1 MMQKEAHSALRMLQR
16 WGAWHPVLCT
26 RKGKLDISSDLKK
39 SRTCFAATTKGNDLE
54 IRELFC

>member
-1 MMQKEAHSALRMLQR
+1 MMQKEALRMLQR